1 MANKNNSLSLM
12 EQANKNT
19 SIMTDALT
27 NAINV
32 HAGATAIE
40 VKQDSDGKDYL
51 SATFKLKAPTSKM
64 SEIVVNDKALMES
77 LERIRKADSLG
88 EVSVFLLSRELANIA
103 DTDASKCGFDNSE
116 SLVGAVLGKAKST
129 LANYKRIGQYFV
141 NADYTLRGAIP
152 QETSISLLN
161 QLLSFVPTETET
173 GEADIRNVE
182 CLFKYGIL
190 TPYMRQ
196 KDYKRII
203 NALKAVEVSKELHE
217 MTEQEVQDFKKALEA
232 IMNAKPEKKE
242 KEVTTESERGEADGQ
257 EQASNDPQV
266 IIGQSMNIITTL
278 QDNFKKLTLTEEQEQ
293 LVATWLDNLYITLGD
308 MLN

>member
-1 MANKNNSLSLM
+1 MANKKNELSLM

-19 SIMTDALT
+19 SIMTEELT

-64 SEIVVNDKALMES
+64 SEIVVNDRGLMES

-103 DTDASKCGFDNSE
+103 DSDASKCGFDNSE

-161 QLLSFVPTETET
+161 QLLSFVPAENEA
-173 GEADIRNVE
+173 GEPDIRNVE

-190 TPYMRQ
+190 TPYMKQ

-203 NALKAVEVSKELHE
+203 NALKSIETEKELHD
-217 MTEQEVQDFKKALEA
+217 MTDEEVQEFKKALEA
-232 IMNAKPEKKE
+232 IMNAKLEKKN
-242 KEVTTESERGEADGQ
+242 KEVQ
-257 EQASNDPQV
+257 EQEQEQEQV
-266 IIGQSMNIITTL
+266 IIGQSMNIINTL
-278 QDNFKKLTLTEEQEQ
+278 QENFKKLTLTEEQEQ
-293 LVATWLDNLYITLGD
+293 LISTWLDNLYVTLGD

>member
-1 MANKNNSLSLM
+1 MSNKKNELSLM
-12 EQANKNT
+12 EQATQNT
-19 SIMTDALT
+19 SIMTEALT

-64 SEIVVNDKALMES
+64 SEIVVNDRGLMES

-103 DTDASKCGFDNSE
+103 DSDASKCGFDNSE

-161 QLLSFVPTETET
+161 QLLSFVPSENEA

-190 TPYMRQ
+190 TPYMKQ

-203 NALKAVEVSKELHE
+203 NALKSIETEKELHD
-217 MTEQEVQDFKKALEA
+217 MTEEEVQEFKKALEA
-232 IMNAKPEKKE
+232 IINAKPEKKE
-242 KEVTTESERGEADGQ
+242 KEVEGKEQEKEQ
-257 EQASNDPQV
+257 EQEQTSNDPQI

-293 LVATWLDNLYITLGD
+293 LVSTWLDNLYVTLGD

>member
-1 MANKNNSLSLM
+1 MSRKNELSLM
-12 EQANKNT
+12 EQATENT
-19 SIMTDALT
+19 SIMTEALT

-64 SEIVVNDKALMES
+64 SEIVVNDRALMES

-103 DTDASKCGFDNSE
+103 DSDASKCGFDNSE
-116 SLVGAVLGKAKST
+116 ALVGAVLGKAKST

-141 NADYTLRGAIP
+141 NSDYTLRGAIP

-161 QLLSFVPTETET
+161 QLLSFVPTENEA

-190 TPYMRQ
+190 TPYMKQ

-203 NALKAVEVSKELHE
+203 NALKSIETAKELHD
-217 MTEQEVQDFKKALEA
+217 MTEQEVQEFIKALEA
-232 IMNAKPEKKE
+232 IMNAKLEKKQ
-242 KEVTTESERGEADGQ
+242 KEVEAQEQEQEQEQ

-278 QDNFKKLTLTEEQEQ
+278 QDNFKKLTLSEEQEQ

>member
-1 MANKNNSLSLM
+1 MSNKKNELSLM

-19 SIMTDALT
+19 SIMTDTLT

-51 SATFKLKAPTSKM
+51 SATFKLKAPTSKI
-64 SEIVVNDKALMES
+64 SEIVVNDRALMES

-103 DTDASKCGFDNSE
+103 DSDASKCGFDNSE
-116 SLVGAVLGKAKST
+116 ALVGAVLGKAKST

-161 QLLSFVPTETET
+161 QLLSFVPAENEA
-173 GEADIRNVE
+173 GDADIRNVE

-190 TPYMRQ
+190 TPYMKQ

-203 NALKAVEVSKELHE
+203 NALKSIETEKELHD
-217 MTEQEVQDFKKALEA
+217 MTEDEVQEFKKALEA
-232 IMNAKPEKKE
+232 IMEAKPDNKQ
-242 KEVTTESERGEADGQ
+242 KEVEAKEQEQEQEQ
-257 EQASNDPQV
+257 EQASNDPQI
-266 IIGQSMNIITTL
+266 IIGQSMNIISTL
-278 QDNFKKLTLTEEQEQ
+278 QENFKKLTLSEEQGI
-293 LVATWLDNLYITLGD
+293 LVSTWLDNLYITLGD

>member
-1 MANKNNSLSLM
+1 MSRKNELSLM
-12 EQANKNT
+12 EQATQNT
-19 SIMTDALT
+19 SIMTEALT

-40 VKQDSDGKDYL
+40 VKQDTDGKDYL

-64 SEIVVNDKALMES
+64 SEIVVNDRGLMES

-103 DTDASKCGFDNSE
+103 DSDASKCGFDNSE

-161 QLLSFVPTETET
+161 QLLSFVPAENEA

-190 TPYMRQ
+190 TPYMKQ

-203 NALKAVEVSKELHE
+203 NALKSIEAEKELHD
-217 MTEQEVQDFKKALEA
+217 MTEEEVQDFKKALEA
-232 IMNAKPEKKE
+232 IMNAKPEKKQ
-242 KEVTTESERGEADGQ
+242 KEVEATEQEQEQAQ

-278 QDNFKKLTLTEEQEQ
+278 QDNFKKLTLTEEQET
-293 LVATWLDNLYITLGD
+293 LVSTWLDNLYVTLGD

>member
-1 MANKNNSLSLM
+1 MAKKKNELSLM

-19 SIMTDALT
+19 SIMTDELT

-40 VKQDSDGKDYL
+40 VKQDSDGNDYL
-51 SATFKLKAPTSKM
+51 SATFKLKAPTSKV
-64 SEIVVNDKALMES
+64 SEIVVNDRGLMES

-103 DTDASKCGFDNSE
+103 DSDASKCGFDNSE

-161 QLLSFVPTETET
+161 QLLSFVPNENEA
-173 GEADIRNVE
+173 GEVDIRNVE

-190 TPYMRQ
+190 TPYMKQ

-203 NALKAVEVSKELHE
+203 NALKSIETEKELHD
-217 MTEQEVQDFKKALEA
+217 MTEEEVQEFKKTLEA
-232 IMNAKPEKKE
+232 IMEAKPDKKKE
-242 KEVTTESERGEADGQ
+242 VEAKEQEQEQEQ
-257 EQASNDPQV
+257 EQASNDPQI
-266 IIGQSMNIITTL
+266 IIGQSMNIISTL
-278 QDNFKKLTLTEEQEQ
+278 QENFKKLTLTEEQGQ
-293 LVATWLDNLYITLGD
+293 LVSTWLDNLYITLGD

>member
-1 MANKNNSLSLM
+1 MSNKKNELSLM
-12 EQANKNT
+12 EQATQNT
-19 SIMTDALT
+19 SIMSEALT

-40 VKQDSDGKDYL
+40 VKQDTDGKDYL

-64 SEIVVNDKALMES
+64 SEIVVNDRALMES

-103 DTDASKCGFDNSE
+103 DSDASKCGFDNSE
-116 SLVGAVLGKAKST
+116 ALVGAVLGKAKST

-152 QETSISLLN
+152 QECPISLLN
-161 QLLSFVPTETET
+161 QLLSFVPAENEA

-190 TPYMRQ
+190 TPYMKQ

-203 NALKAVEVSKELHE
+203 NALKSIETDKELHD
-217 MTEQEVQDFKKALEA
+217 MTEEEVDLFKKSLEA
-232 IMNAKPEKKE
+232 IMNAKPENKQ
-242 KEVTTESERGEADGQ
+242 KEVEAQEQEQEQEQ

-278 QDNFKKLTLTEEQEQ
+278 QDNFKKLTLTEEQET
-293 LVATWLDNLYITLGD
+293 LVSTWLDNLYITLGD

>member
-1 MANKNNSLSLM
+1 MSNKKNELSLM
-12 EQANKNT
+12 EQATQNT
-19 SIMTDALT
+19 SIMSEALT

-40 VKQDSDGKDYL
+40 VKQDTDGKDYL

-64 SEIVVNDKALMES
+64 SEIVVNDRALMES

-103 DTDASKCGFDNSE
+103 DSDASKCGFDNSE

-141 NADYTLRGAIP
+141 NSDYTLRGAIP

-161 QLLSFVPTETET
+161 QLLSFVPTENEA

-190 TPYMRQ
+190 TPYMKQ

-203 NALKAVEVSKELHE
+203 NALKSIETGKELHD
-217 MTEQEVQDFKKALEA
+217 MTEDEVQDFKKALEA
-232 IMNAKPEKKE
+232 IMNAKPEKKQ
-242 KEVTTESERGEADGQ
+242 KEVEAKEQEQEQEQ

-278 QDNFKKLTLTEEQEQ
+278 QDNFKKLTLTEEQETM
-293 LVATWLDNLYITLGD
+293 VSTWLDNLYITLGD

>member
-1 MANKNNSLSLM
+1 MSNKKNELSLM
-12 EQANKNT
+12 EQANQNT
-19 SIMTDALT
+19 SIMTEALT

-32 HAGATAIE
+32 HAGAAAIE

-161 QLLSFVPTETET
+161 QLLSFVPSENEA
-173 GEADIRNVE
+173 GEPDIRNVE

-190 TPYMRQ
+190 TPYMKQ

-203 NALKAVEVSKELHE
+203 NALKSIETDKELHD
-217 MTEQEVQDFKKALEA
+217 MTEEEVKDFKKALEA
-232 IMNAKPEKKE
+232 IMNVKPEKKE
-242 KEVTTESERGEADGQ
+242 KEVEGKEQ
-257 EQASNDPQV
+257 EQEQTQDKASNDPQV

>member
-1 MANKNNSLSLM
+1 MSNKKNELSLM
-12 EQANKNT
+12 EQATQNT
-19 SIMTDALT
+19 SIMSEALT

-40 VKQDSDGKDYL
+40 VKQDTDGKDYL

-64 SEIVVNDKALMES
+64 SEIVVNDRALMES

-103 DTDASKCGFDNSE
+103 DSDASKCGFDNSE
-116 SLVGAVLGKAKST
+116 ALVGAVLGKAKST

-161 QLLSFVPTETET
+161 QLLSFVPAENEA

-190 TPYMRQ
+190 TPYMKQ

-203 NALKAVEVSKELHE
+203 NALKSIETEKELHD
-217 MTEQEVQDFKKALEA
+217 MTEEEVEDFKKALEA

-242 KEVTTESERGEADGQ
+242 KEVESKEQEQEQAQ

-278 QDNFKKLTLTEEQEQ
+278 HDNFKKLTLTEEQET
-293 LVATWLDNLYITLGD
+293 LVSTWLDNLYITLGD

>member
-1 MANKNNSLSLM
+1 MSNKKNELSLM
-12 EQANKNT
+12 EQATQNT
-19 SIMTDALT
+19 SIMSEALT

-40 VKQDSDGKDYL
+40 VKQDTDGKDYL

-64 SEIVVNDKALMES
+64 SEIVVNDRALMES

-103 DTDASKCGFDNSE
+103 DSDASKCGFDNSE
-116 SLVGAVLGKAKST
+116 ALVGAVLGKAKST

-152 QETSISLLN
+152 QECSISLLN
-161 QLLSFVPTETET
+161 QLLSFVPAENEA

-190 TPYMRQ
+190 TPYMKQ

-203 NALKAVEVSKELHE
+203 NALKSIETDKELHD
-217 MTEQEVQDFKKALEA
+217 MTEEEVDLFKKSLEA
-232 IMNAKPEKKE
+232 IMNAKPENKQ
-242 KEVTTESERGEADGQ
+242 KEVEAQEQEQEQEQ

-278 QDNFKKLTLTEEQEQ
+278 QDNFKKLTLTEEQET
-293 LVATWLDNLYITLGD
+293 LVSTWLDNLYITLGD

>member
-1 MANKNNSLSLM
+1 MANKKNELSLM

-19 SIMTDALT
+19 SIMTEELT

-64 SEIVVNDKALMES
+64 SEIVVNDRGLMES

-103 DTDASKCGFDNSE
+103 DSDASKCGFDNSE

-161 QLLSFVPTETET
+161 QLLSFVPAENEA
-173 GEADIRNVE
+173 GEPDIRNVE

-190 TPYMRQ
+190 TPYMKQ

-203 NALKAVEVSKELHE
+203 NALKSIETEKELHD
-217 MTEQEVQDFKKALEA
+217 MTDEEVQEFKKALEA
-232 IMNAKPEKKE
+232 IMNAKLEKKN
-242 KEVTTESERGEADGQ
+242 KEVQ
-257 EQASNDPQV
+257 EQEQEQEQEQV
-266 IIGQSMNIITTL
+266 IIGQSMNIINTL
-278 QDNFKKLTLTEEQEQ
+278 QENFKKLTLTEEQEQ
-293 LVATWLDNLYITLGD
+293 LISTWLDNLYVTLGD

>member
-1 MANKNNSLSLM
+1 MANKKNELSLM
-12 EQANKNT
+12 EQATENT
-19 SIMTDALT
+19 SIMTEALT

-40 VKQDSDGKDYL
+40 VKQDTDGKDYL

-64 SEIVVNDKALMES
+64 SEIVVNDRALMES

-103 DTDASKCGFDNSE
+103 DSDASKCGFDNSE

-141 NADYTLRGAIP
+141 NSDYTLRGAIP

-161 QLLSFVPTETET
+161 QLLSFVPAENEA
-173 GEADIRNVE
+173 GEPDIRNVE

-190 TPYMRQ
+190 TPYMKQ

-203 NALKAVEVSKELHE
+203 NALKSIETDKELHD
-217 MTEQEVQDFKKALEA
+217 MTEEEVQDFKKALEA
-232 IMNAKPEKKE
+232 IMNAKPEKKQ
-242 KEVTTESERGEADGQ
+242 KEVEGKEQEQEQEQ

-278 QDNFKKLTLTEEQEQ
+278 QDNFKKLTLSEEQEQ

>member
-1 MANKNNSLSLM
+1 MSNKKHELSLM
-12 EQANKNT
+12 EQANQNT
-19 SIMTDALT
+19 SIMTEALT

-40 VKQDSDGKDYL
+40 VKQDTDGKDYL

-64 SEIVVNDKALMES
+64 SEIVVNDRALMES

-103 DTDASKCGFDNSE
+103 DSDASKCGFDNSE
-116 SLVGAVLGKAKST
+116 ALVGAVIGKAKST

-161 QLLSFVPTETET
+161 QLLSFVPAENEA

-190 TPYMRQ
+190 TPYMKQ

-203 NALKAVEVSKELHE
+203 NALKSIETEKELHD
-217 MTEQEVQDFKKALEA
+217 MTEEEVEEFKKALKA
-232 IMNAKPEKKE
+232 IMEAKPEKKE
-242 KEVTTESERGEADGQ
+242 KEVEGKEQEQEQAQ

-278 QDNFKKLTLTEEQEQ
+278 QDNFKKLTLTEEQET
-293 LVATWLDNLYITLGD
+293 LVSTWLDNLYITLGD

>member
-1 MANKNNSLSLM
+1 MSNKKNELTLM
-12 EQANKNT
+12 EQANQNT
-19 SIMTDALT
+19 SIMTEALT

-203 NALKAVEVSKELHE
+203 NALKAIEVSKELHD
-217 MTEQEVQDFKKALEA
+217 MTEQEVEDFKKALEA

-242 KEVTTESERGEADGQ
+242 KEVEGKEQEQEQAQ

-266 IIGQSMNIITTL
+266 IIGQSMNYITTL
-278 QDNFKKLTLTEEQEQ
+278 QDNFKKLSLTEEQEQ

>member
-1 MANKNNSLSLM
+1 MSNKKNELSLM
-12 EQANKNT
+12 EQASQNT
-19 SIMTDALT
+19 SIMSEALT

-64 SEIVVNDKALMES
+64 SEIVVNDRALMES

-103 DTDASKCGFDNSE
+103 DSDASKCGFDNSE
-116 SLVGAVLGKAKST
+116 ALVGAVLGKAKST

-141 NADYTLRGAIP
+141 NSDYTLRGAIP

-161 QLLSFVPTETET
+161 QLLSFVPAENEA

-190 TPYMRQ
+190 TPYMKQ

-203 NALKAVEVSKELHE
+203 NALKSIETDKELHD
-217 MTEQEVQDFKKALEA
+217 MTEEEVQEFIKALEA
-232 IMNAKPEKKE
+232 IMNAKPEKKQKEVEAQEQEQE
-242 KEVTTESERGEADGQ
+242 KEQ
-257 EQASNDPQV
+257 EQTSNDPQV

>member
-1 MANKNNSLSLM
+1 MSRKNELSLM
-12 EQANKNT
+12 EQATENT
-19 SIMTDALT
+19 SIMTEALT

-64 SEIVVNDKALMES
+64 SEIVVNDRALMES

-103 DTDASKCGFDNSE
+103 DSDASKCGFDNSE
-116 SLVGAVLGKAKST
+116 ALVGAVLGKAKST

-141 NADYTLRGAIP
+141 NSDYTLRGAIP

-161 QLLSFVPTETET
+161 QLLSFVPTENEA

-190 TPYMRQ
+190 TPYMKQ

-203 NALKAVEVSKELHE
+203 NALKSIETAKELHD
-217 MTEQEVQDFKKALEA
+217 MTEQEVQEFIKALEA
-232 IMNAKPEKKE
+232 IMNAKPEKKQ
-242 KEVTTESERGEADGQ
+242 KEVEAQEQEQEQ

-278 QDNFKKLTLTEEQEQ
+278 QDNFKKLTLSEEQEQ